1 MGNELRDKY
10 AAQKRYEA
18 QNVIKVL
25 VRLNK
30 RTDKDIIEYLDVN
43 KPLSTQLKHLIRKGI
58 NNQI

>member
-1 MGNELRDKY
+1 MSTEKDKY

-30 RTDKDIIEYLDVN
+30 KTDKDILEQLDMD
-43 KPLSTQLKHLIRKGI
+43 KPLSTQLKQLIR
-58 NNQI
+58 NNNK

>member
-1 MGNELRDKY
+1 MADDKDKY

-30 RTDKDIIEYLDVN
+30 KTDKDIIEQLDMS
-43 KPLSTQLKHLIRKGI
+43 KPLSTQLKQLIRN
-58 NNQI
+58 NNQK

>member
-1 MGNELRDKY
+1 MSTEKDKY

-30 RTDKDIIEYLDVN
+30 KTDKDIIEQLDMD
-43 KPLSTQLKHLIRKGI
+43 KPLSTQLKQLIR
-58 NNQI
+58 NNNSK